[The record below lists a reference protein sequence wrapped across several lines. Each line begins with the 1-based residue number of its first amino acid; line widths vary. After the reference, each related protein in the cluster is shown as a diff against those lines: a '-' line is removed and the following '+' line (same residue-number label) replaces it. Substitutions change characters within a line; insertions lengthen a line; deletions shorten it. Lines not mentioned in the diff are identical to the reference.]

1 MTGDGMNCERC
12 GRREA
17 AVKYIEVEEG
27 VKRVRWLCEPC
38 AAEEG
43 AQVPDGADGADAFD
57 GLDVPVFLDMEA
69 AGHDDD
75 PADDLPACPA
85 CGTRFSS
92 LQGQGLL
99 GCPACYEHFREPLTQ
114 ILRRFHR
121 AATHVGKAPRARGA
135 RAERRLRVAQLRGRL
150 DAAVTAEDFEAAALL
165 RDEIATL
172 QSGADQD
179 PPSAGEDA

>member
-1 MTGDGMNCERC
+1 MNCERC

-17 AVKYIEVEEG
+17 AVKYIEVEDG
-27 VKRVRWLCEPC
+27 VKRTRWLCEVC

-43 AQVPDGADGADAFD
+43 AQLPDDAESFD
-57 GLDVPVFLDMEA
+57 ALDVPVFLGAEPSG
-69 AGHDDD
+69 GHDEPGDE
-75 PADDLPACPA
+75 LPPCPT

-99 GCPACYEHFREPLTQ
+99 GCPACYDHFRGGLAQ

-135 RAERRLRVAQLRGRL
+135 RAERRLRVAQLRGQL
-150 DAAVTAEDFEAAALL
+150 DAAVTAEDFEAAARL
-165 RDEIATL
+165 RDEI
-172 QSGADQD
+172 GALLAAAD
-179 PPSAGEDA
+179 PPPPRPDEDA

>member
-1 MTGDGMNCERC
+1 MNCERC

-17 AVKYIEVEEG
+17 AVKYIEVEDG
-27 VKRVRWLCEPC
+27 VKRTRWLCEVC

-43 AQVPDGADGADAFD
+43 AQVPDQAEPFDA
-57 GLDVPVFLDMEA
+57 LEVPVFLDAEPS
-69 AGHDDD
+69 GSRDD
-75 PADDLPACPA
+75 PADQLPPCPA

-99 GCPACYEHFREPLTQ
+99 GCSACYEHFRAELNQ

-135 RAERRLRVAQLRGRL
+135 RAERRLRVAQLRGQL
-150 DAAVTAEDFEAAALL
+150 DAAVTAEDFETAARL
-165 RDEIATL
+165 RDEI
-172 QSGADQD
+172 GALLAAAD
-179 PPSAGEDA
+179 PQPPRPDEGP

>member
-1 MTGDGMNCERC
+1 MNCERC

-27 VKRVRWLCEPC
+27 VKRVRWLCELC

-43 AQVPDGADGADAFD
+43 AQVPDGPDAFD
-57 GLDVPVFLDMEA
+57 GLDGPVFLDVEPSGDA
-69 AGHDDD
+69 AD
-75 PADDLPACPA
+75 PVDDLPACPA

-135 RAERRLRVAQLRGRL
+135 QAERRLRVAQLRSRL
-150 DAAVTAEDFEAAALL
+150 DAAVAAEDFEAAAQL
-165 RDEIATL
+165 RDEIAAI
-172 QSGADQD
+172 QSPADLGS
-179 PPSAGEDA
+179 PPGDGDA